1 MSSHTLF
8 NLRTKRNLEINEL
21 TELLNKKYGTH
32 YEPHQLWEW
41 ENHQHEPNFKDAMIL
56 ADFFDTPYQ
65 MLVESKYKEYQQQID
80 DIDIRL

>member
-21 TELLNKKYGTH
+21 TELINKNMVHIMNPINYGNGKIINTN
-32 YEPHQLWEW
+32 LSL
-41 ENHQHEPNFKDAMIL
+41 KDAMIL